1 MDTLRHIARDNYII
15 AKIRGERSY
24 LLEPQQLLSL
34 AESRSKAEVIGVLTE
49 GPYGQK
55 LSKLE
60 PSADAIMIERVVFSV
75 FGESLNRLLRAAA
88 GDSRE
93 LLRKYEARLDADDFA
108 ALVVFKASG
117 KSWEE
122 YLATRRPLTLR
133 REQELHRLY
142 SLEDLNALSSELGD
156 RFLVAR
162 LKGFSLAEIEGEK
175 AALVKD
181 IIAGWGE
188 ERFYKYV
195 STQLKGADLNN
206 CLPITG
212 SAIDVTNVLII
223 LRSKLIGVTNVRP
236 HLILAWWKLDQTSI
250 EQLIAM
256 QDVPQVLDFLASH
269 YYYRTIFSG
278 ARQKYEDDKSLAF
291 LEIRLRQH
299 QLHLSKRIFLGFPYS
314 VGIVLAFL
322 ILKKNEARNLA
333 GIFAGVDT
341 GLEPDKIRSLIVTE
355 A

>member
-1 MDTLRHIARDNYII
+1 MDTLRHIARDNYLI

-34 AESRSKAEVIGVLTE
+34 AESRSKAEVMGLLTE
-49 GPYGQK
+49 GPYGQT

-60 PSADAIMIERVVFSV
+60 PSADMIMIERAVFSI
-75 FGESLNRLLRAAA
+75 FGEFFKRLLRAAA
-88 GDSRE
+88 GDTRDFLRE
-93 LLRKYEARLDADDFA
+93 YEARLDAHDFA
-108 ALVVFKASG
+108 ALVVFKTSG

-122 YLATRRPLTLR
+122 YLTTRRPLSLR

-142 SLEDLNALSSELGD
+142 SVEDLGALSSELGD

-162 LKGFSLAEIEGEK
+162 LKGFSLAELEGEK

-181 IIAGWGE
+181 IIAGWDE
-188 ERFYKYV
+188 ERLYKYV
-195 STQLKGADLNN
+195 STKLKGADMKN
-206 CLPITG
+206 CLPIVG
-212 SAIDVTNVLII
+212 SAVDIANVLII

-236 HLILAWWKLDQTSI
+236 HLIAARWKLDQTSI

-256 QDVPQVLDFLASH
+256 QDVPQALDFMASH

-322 ILKKNEARNLA
+322 ILKENEARNLA
-333 GIFAGVDT
+333 GIFSGVDT
-341 GLEPDKIRSLIVTE
+341 GLEPDKIRSLIASE